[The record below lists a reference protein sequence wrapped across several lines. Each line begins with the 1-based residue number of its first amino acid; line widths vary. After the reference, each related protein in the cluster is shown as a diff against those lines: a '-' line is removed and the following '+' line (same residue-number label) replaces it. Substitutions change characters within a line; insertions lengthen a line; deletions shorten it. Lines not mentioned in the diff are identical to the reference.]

1 MGKRLYTLIEI
12 CNIICCLHFIHNK
25 KVKIDIQSILL
36 ICTDSI
42 LFELINIYDVN
53 RNLSMLMYFLIFIYI
68 IAEFGADIKC
78 AVVANLIYVI
88 VLGVGQL
95 VGVLILTLL
104 RLESLADSL
113 SAIVINL
120 IAFII
125 LLLIRRELHS
135 LYKFVIRKNFMV
147 FAAFLISFLVI
158 IKGIVQYKKEMETS
172 VGQFMMLLLVG
183 SLTCI
188 LVYSWQNEKENKAKV
203 ERELQ
208 MHKMYDNSFASLIAT
223 MRKKQHEFH
232 NHLQAI
238 VGMHYMLK
246 TYEELVEEQQ
256 KYVGTLLHEN
266 KFYGLLSSNWPVLAG
281 FLYSKFLEADAKGIG
296 IKYTLGVEL
305 EMCRIPEF
313 VMIEILGILL
323 DNAIEAVE
331 KIENPMIYV
340 RVVKEES
347 FSVQVANTIEDMTY
361 GNVMRLFDEGYSS
374 KKGHQGL
381 GLHKIAEYGQRYH
394 FEPRV
399 LKINF
404 EERDC
409 LVMIIDL

>member
-1 MGKRLYTLIEI
+1 MGERLYTLIEI
-12 CNIICCLHFIHNK
+12 CNIICCLHFIYNK
-25 KVKIDIQSILL
+25 KIKIDVKSILL

-42 LFELINIYDVN
+42 LFELINRYGVN
-53 RNLSMLMYFLIFIYI
+53 RYLSILMYFLIFIYI
-68 IAEFGADIKC
+68 IAEFGADIKSS
-78 AVVANLIYVI
+78 VVANLIYVI

-95 VGVLILTLL
+95 VGVLLLTLL
-104 RLESLADSL
+104 RLEFLKASL
-113 SAIVINL
+113 SAISINL

-135 LYKFVIRKNFMV
+135 LYNFAMKKNFVV
-147 FAAFLISFLVI
+147 FIAFLVTFWII
-158 IKGIVQYKKEMETS
+158 IKGLLQYKKEMETS
-172 VGQFMMLLLVG
+172 VSQFMMMLLAG

-188 LVYSWQNEKENKAKV
+188 LVYSWQNEKENKDKV

-208 MHKMYDNSFASLIAT
+208 MHKMYDHSFAGLIAT

-238 VGMHYMLK
+238 IGMHYVIK
-246 TYEELVEEQQ
+246 TYEELVREQQ
-256 KYVGTLLHEN
+256 KYVGVLLQEN
-266 KFYGLLSSNWPVLAG
+266 KFYRLLNSNWPVLAG

-296 IKYTLGVEL
+296 IKYTLSVEAD
-305 EMCRIPEF
+305 MCRIPEF

-331 KIENPMIYV
+331 KVENPMIYV

-347 FSVQVANTIEDMTY
+347 FLIQVANTIGDLAY
-361 GNVMRLFDEGYSS
+361 GNIIKFFDEGYSS
-374 KKGHQGL
+374 KNGHQGL
-381 GLHKIAEYGQRYH
+381 GLHKIAEYGQHYH

-409 LVMIIDL
+409 LAMIIEL

>member
-1 MGKRLYTLIEI
+1 M
-12 CNIICCLHFIHNK
+12 
-25 KVKIDIQSILL
+25 
-36 ICTDSI
+36 
-42 LFELINIYDVN
+42 
-53 RNLSMLMYFLIFIYI
+53 
-68 IAEFGADIKC
+68 
-78 AVVANLIYVI
+78 I

-208 MHKMYDNSFASLIAT
+208 MHTMYDNSFASLIAT

-238 VGMHYMLK
+238 VGTHYMLK

-409 LVMIIDL
+409 LAMIIDL

>member
-1 MGKRLYTLIEI
+1 M
-12 CNIICCLHFIHNK
+12 
-25 KVKIDIQSILL
+25 
-36 ICTDSI
+36 
-42 LFELINIYDVN
+42 
-53 RNLSMLMYFLIFIYI
+53 
-68 IAEFGADIKC
+68 
-78 AVVANLIYVI
+78 I

-208 MHKMYDNSFASLIAT
+208 MHKMYDNSFASLSAT

-238 VGMHYMLK
+238 VGMHCMLK

-313 VMIEILGILL
+313 VMIEILRILL

>member
-1 MGKRLYTLIEI
+1 MGERLYTLIEI
-12 CNIICCLHFIHNK
+12 CNIICCLHFIYNK
-25 KVKIDIQSILL
+25 KIKIDVKSILL
-36 ICTDSI
+36 ICADSI
-42 LFELINIYDVN
+42 LFELINRYGAN

-68 IAEFGADIKC
+68 IAEFGADIKSS
-78 AVVANLIYVI
+78 VVANLIYVI

-104 RLESLADSL
+104 RLEFLKDSL
-113 SAIVINL
+113 SAVSINL
-120 IAFII
+120 IAFIM
-125 LLLIRRELHS
+125 LLLIRRELYS
-135 LYKFVIRKNFMV
+135 LYNFAMKKNFVV
-147 FAAFLISFLVI
+147 FIAFLVTFWVIS
-158 IKGIVQYKKEMETS
+158 KGIFQDKKEMETS
-172 VGQFMMLLLVG
+172 VSQFMMLLLVG

-188 LVYSWQNEKENKAKV
+188 LVYSWQNEKENKDKI

-208 MHKMYDNSFASLIAT
+208 MHKMYDNSFVSLIAA

-238 VGMHYMLK
+238 IGMHYVLK
-246 TYEELVEEQQ
+246 TYEELVKEQQ
-256 KYVGTLLHEN
+256 KYVGVLLQEN
-266 KFYGLLSSNWPVLAG
+266 KFYRLLSSNWPVLAG

-296 IKYTLGVEL
+296 IKYTLSVEAD
-305 EMCRIPEF
+305 MCRIPEF

-331 KIENPMIYV
+331 KVENPMIYV

-347 FSVQVANTIEDMTY
+347 FFIQVANTIEDLAY
-361 GNVMRLFDEGYSS
+361 GNVIKFFDEGYSS
-374 KKGHQGL
+374 KKGNQGL

-409 LVMIIDL
+409 LAMIIEL

>member
-1 MGKRLYTLIEI
+1 MGERLYTLIEI

-394 FEPRV
+394 FEPRII
-399 LKINF
+399 KMNF

>member
-1 MGKRLYTLIEI
+1 MGERLYTLIEI
-12 CNIICCLHFIHNK
+12 CNIICCLHFIYNK
-25 KVKIDIQSILL
+25 KIKIDIQSLLL
-36 ICTDSI
+36 IGIDCI
-42 LFELINIYDVN
+42 LFEWINIEGESH
-53 RNLSMLMYFLIFIYI
+53 NLSMLMYVLIFIYI
-68 IAEFGADIKC
+68 IAEFGENIKSS
-78 AVVANLIYVI
+78 VVANLIYVV
-88 VLGVGQL
+88 VLSVTQL
-95 VGVLILTLL
+95 IGFLTLTLL
-104 RLESLADSL
+104 HLEFLKDSL
-113 SAIVINL
+113 SAIFINL

-125 LLLIRRELHS
+125 LLLIRKKLHS
-135 LYKFVIRKNFMV
+135 LYKFAAKKSFMV
-147 FAAFLISFLVI
+147 FMAFLVAFSVTIVGI
-158 IKGIVQYKKEMETS
+158 IQYKKEMETS

-183 SLTCI
+183 SLICI
-188 LVYSWQNEKENKAKV
+188 LVYSWQSEKENKSKV

-208 MHKMYDNSFASLIAT
+208 MYKMYDNSFAGLIAT
-223 MRKKQHEFH
+223 KRKKQHEFH

-238 VGMHYMLK
+238 VGMHYTFK
-246 TYEELVEEQQ
+246 TYEELVKEQQ
-256 KYVGTLLHEN
+256 KYVGTLLYEN
-266 KFYGLLSSNWPVLAG
+266 KFHGLLSSNWPVLAG

-296 IKYTLGVEL
+296 IKYTLGVKL

-340 RVVKEES
+340 RLVKEES
-347 FSVQVANTIEDMTY
+347 FSIQVANTIEDLTY
-361 GNVMRLFDEGYSS
+361 GSVIKFFDEGYSS

>member
-1 MGKRLYTLIEI
+1 MGERLYTLIEI

-340 RVVKEES
+340 RVVKE
-347 FSVQVANTIEDMTY
+347 
-361 GNVMRLFDEGYSS
+361 
-374 KKGHQGL
+374 
-381 GLHKIAEYGQRYH
+381 
-394 FEPRV
+394 
-399 LKINF
+399 
-404 EERDC
+404 
-409 LVMIIDL
+409 

>member
-1 MGKRLYTLIEI
+1 MGERLYTLIEI

-25 KVKIDIQSILL
+25 KVKIDIQSVLL

>member
-1 MGKRLYTLIEI
+1 MGERLYTLIEI

-238 VGMHYMLK
+238 VGMHCMLK

-313 VMIEILGILL
+313 VMIEILRILL

>member
-1 MGKRLYTLIEI
+1 MGERLYTLIEI

-266 KFYGLLSSNWPVLAG
+266 KCYGLLSSNWPVLAG

>member
-1 MGKRLYTLIEI
+1 MGERLYTLIEI

>member
-1 MGKRLYTLIEI
+1 MGERLYTLIEI

-323 DNAIEAVE
+323 DNVIEAVE

>member
-1 MGKRLYTLIEI
+1 
-12 CNIICCLHFIHNK
+12 
-25 KVKIDIQSILL
+25 
-36 ICTDSI
+36 
-42 LFELINIYDVN
+42 
-53 RNLSMLMYFLIFIYI
+53 
-68 IAEFGADIKC
+68 
-78 AVVANLIYVI
+78 
-88 VLGVGQL
+88 
-95 VGVLILTLL
+95 
-104 RLESLADSL
+104 
-113 SAIVINL
+113 
-120 IAFII
+120 
-125 LLLIRRELHS
+125 
-135 LYKFVIRKNFMV
+135 MV
-147 FAAFLISFLVI
+147 FMAFLVAFSVTIVGI
-158 IKGIVQYKKEMETS
+158 IQYKKEMETS

-183 SLTCI
+183 SLICI
-188 LVYSWQNEKENKAKV
+188 LVYSWQSEKENKSKV

-208 MHKMYDNSFASLIAT
+208 MHKMYDNSFAGLIAT

-238 VGMHYMLK
+238 VGMHYTFK
-246 TYEELVEEQQ
+246 TYEELVKEQQ
-256 KYVGTLLHEN
+256 KYVGTLLYEN

-340 RVVKEES
+340 RLVKEES
-347 FSVQVANTIEDMTY
+347 FSIQVANTIEDLTY
-361 GNVMRLFDEGYSS
+361 GSVIKFFDEGYSS

>member
-1 MGKRLYTLIEI
+1 MGERLYTLIEI

-313 VMIEILGILL
+313 VMIEIFGILL

>member
-1 MGKRLYTLIEI
+1 MGERLYTLIEI

-238 VGMHYMLK
+238 VGMHCMLK

>member
-1 MGKRLYTLIEI
+1 MGERLYTLIEI
-12 CNIICCLHFIHNK
+12 CNIICCLHFIYNK
-25 KVKIDIQSILL
+25 KIKIDIQSILL

-68 IAEFGADIKC
+68 IAEFGADIKS

-113 SAIVINL
+113 SAIIINL

-135 LYKFVIRKNFMV
+135 LYKFAIKKNFMV

>member
-1 MGKRLYTLIEI
+1 MGERLYTLIEI
-12 CNIICCLHFIHNK
+12 CNIICCLHFIYNK

>member
-1 MGKRLYTLIEI
+1 MGERLYTLIEI

-208 MHKMYDNSFASLIAT
+208 MHK
-223 MRKKQHEFH
+223 
-232 NHLQAI
+232 
-238 VGMHYMLK
+238 
-246 TYEELVEEQQ
+246 
-256 KYVGTLLHEN
+256 
-266 KFYGLLSSNWPVLAG
+266 FYGLLSSNWPVLAG

>member
-1 MGKRLYTLIEI
+1 MGERLYTLIEI

-188 LVYSWQNEKENKAKV
+188 LVYSWQNEKENNAKV

>member
-1 MGKRLYTLIEI
+1 MGERLYTLIEI

-404 EERDC
+404 EERDF

>member
-1 MGKRLYTLIEI
+1 MGERLYTLIEI
-12 CNIICCLHFIHNK
+12 CNIICCLHFIYNK
-25 KVKIDIQSILL
+25 KIKIDVKSILL
-36 ICTDSI
+36 ICADSI
-42 LFELINIYDVN
+42 LFELINRYGAN

-68 IAEFGADIKC
+68 IAKFGADIKSS
-78 AVVANLIYVI
+78 VVANLIYVI

-104 RLESLADSL
+104 RLEFLKDSL
-113 SAIVINL
+113 SAVSINL
-120 IAFII
+120 IAFI
-125 LLLIRRELHS
+125 
-135 LYKFVIRKNFMV
+135 
-147 FAAFLISFLVI
+147 
-158 IKGIVQYKKEMETS
+158 
-172 VGQFMMLLLVG
+172 MLLLVG

-188 LVYSWQNEKENKAKV
+188 LVYSWQNEKENKDKI

-208 MHKMYDNSFASLIAT
+208 MHKMYDNSFVSLIAA

-238 VGMHYMLK
+238 IGMHYVLK
-246 TYEELVEEQQ
+246 TYEELVKEQQ
-256 KYVGTLLHEN
+256 KYVGVLLQEN
-266 KFYGLLSSNWPVLAG
+266 KFYRLLSSNWPVLAG
-281 FLYSKFLEADAKGIG
+281 FLYSKFLEADTKGIG
-296 IKYTLGVEL
+296 VKYTLSVEAD
-305 EMCRIPEF
+305 MCRIPEF

-331 KIENPMIYV
+331 KVENPMIYV

-347 FSVQVANTIEDMTY
+347 FFIQVANTIEDLAY
-361 GNVMRLFDEGYSS
+361 GNVIKFFDEGYSS

-409 LVMIIDL
+409 LAMIIEL

>member
-1 MGKRLYTLIEI
+1 MGERLYTLMEI
-12 CNIICCLHFIHNK
+12 CNIICCLHFIYNK
-25 KVKIDIQSILL
+25 KIKIDIQSVLL
-36 ICTDSI
+36 ICADCI
-42 LFELINIYDVN
+42 LFELINMYNAN

-68 IAEFGADIKC
+68 IAEFGADIKSS
-78 AVVANLIYVI
+78 VVANLIYVT
-88 VLGVGQL
+88 VLGVEQL
-95 VGVLILTLL
+95 IGVLILTLL
-104 RLESLADSL
+104 RLEFLTDSL
-113 SAIVINL
+113 SAISINF

-135 LYKFVIRKNFMV
+135 LYNFVMKKNFMV
-147 FAAFLISFLVI
+147 FIAFLITFLVI
-158 IKGIVQYKKEMETS
+158 IKGISQYKKEMETS

-188 LVYSWQNEKENKAKV
+188 LVYSWQNEKESKAKV

-208 MHKMYDNSFASLIAT
+208 MHKMYDKSFASLVSA

-238 VGMHYMLK
+238 IGMHYMVK
-246 TYEELVEEQQ
+246 TYEELVKEQQ
-256 KYVGTLLHEN
+256 KYVGTLLYEN
-266 KFYGLLSSNWPVLAG
+266 KFYRLLSNNWPVLAG

-296 IKYTLGVEL
+296 IKYTLGVEQ

-331 KIENPMIYV
+331 KIKNPMIYV

-347 FSVQVANTIEDMTY
+347 FLIQVANTVENLAY
-361 GNVMRLFDEGYSS
+361 GKVIKFFDEGYSS

-409 LVMIIDL
+409 LAIIIEL

>member
-1 MGKRLYTLIEI
+1 MGERLYTLIEI

-340 RVVKEES
+340 RVVKEEF

>member
-1 MGKRLYTLIEI
+1 MGERLYTLIEI

-331 KIENPMIYV
+331 NPMIYV

>member
-1 MGKRLYTLIEI
+1 MGERLYTLIEI

-296 IKYTLGVEL
+296 IKYTLGVQQ

-374 KKGHQGL
+374 KKGHQRL

>member
-1 MGKRLYTLIEI
+1 M
-12 CNIICCLHFIHNK
+12 
-25 KVKIDIQSILL
+25 
-36 ICTDSI
+36 
-42 LFELINIYDVN
+42 
-53 RNLSMLMYFLIFIYI
+53 
-68 IAEFGADIKC
+68 
-78 AVVANLIYVI
+78 
-88 VLGVGQL
+88 
-95 VGVLILTLL
+95 GVLILTLL

-113 SAIVINL
+113 SAIFINL

-125 LLLIRRELHS
+125 LLLIRKKLHS
-135 LYKFVIRKNFMV
+135 LYKFAAKKNFMV
-147 FAAFLISFLVI
+147 FMAFLVAFSVTI
-158 IKGIVQYKKEMETS
+158 IGIIQYKKEMETS

-183 SLTCI
+183 SLICI
-188 LVYSWQNEKENKAKV
+188 LVYSWQSEKENKSKV

-208 MHKMYDNSFASLIAT
+208 MHKMYDNSFAGLIAT

-238 VGMHYMLK
+238 VGMHYMIK

-266 KFYGLLSSNWPVLAG
+266 KFYHLLSSDWHVLAG

-296 IKYTLGVEL
+296 IKYTLGVQQ
-305 EMCRIPEF
+305 EMCRVPEF

-340 RVVKEES
+340 RVVKEET
-347 FSVQVANTIEDMTY
+347 FSIQVANTIEDLAY
-361 GNVMRLFDEGYSS
+361 GKVVQFFEEGYSS
-374 KKGHQGL
+374 KEGHQGL

-394 FEPRV
+394 FEPKV

-409 LVMIIDL
+409 LAMIIDL

>member
-1 MGKRLYTLIEI
+1 M
-12 CNIICCLHFIHNK
+12 
-25 KVKIDIQSILL
+25 
-36 ICTDSI
+36 
-42 LFELINIYDVN
+42 
-53 RNLSMLMYFLIFIYI
+53 
-68 IAEFGADIKC
+68 
-78 AVVANLIYVI
+78 
-88 VLGVGQL
+88 
-95 VGVLILTLL
+95 
-104 RLESLADSL
+104 
-113 SAIVINL
+113 
-120 IAFII
+120 
-125 LLLIRRELHS
+125 
-135 LYKFVIRKNFMV
+135 
-147 FAAFLISFLVI
+147 
-158 IKGIVQYKKEMETS
+158 
-172 VGQFMMLLLVG
+172 
-183 SLTCI
+183 
-188 LVYSWQNEKENKAKV
+188 
-203 ERELQ
+203 
-208 MHKMYDNSFASLIAT
+208 
-223 MRKKQHEFH
+223 
-232 NHLQAI
+232 
-238 VGMHYMLK
+238 
-246 TYEELVEEQQ
+246 
-256 KYVGTLLHEN
+256 LHEN

-313 VMIEILGILL
+313 VMIEILRILL

>member
-1 MGKRLYTLIEI
+1 MGERLYTLIEI

-53 RNLSMLMYFLIFIYI
+53 RNLSMLMYFLIFLYI

>member
-1 MGKRLYTLIEI
+1 MGERLYTLIEI

-188 LVYSWQNEKENKAKV
+188 LVYSWQNEKENKTKV

>member
-1 MGKRLYTLIEI
+1 MGERLYTLIEI
-12 CNIICCLHFIHNK
+12 CNIICCLHFIYNK
-25 KVKIDIQSILL
+25 KIKIDIQSLLL
-36 ICTDSI
+36 IGIDCI
-42 LFELINIYDVN
+42 LFEWINIEGESH
-53 RNLSMLMYFLIFIYI
+53 NLSMLMYVLIFIYI
-68 IAEFGADIKC
+68 IAEFGENIKSS
-78 AVVANLIYVI
+78 VVANLIYVV
-88 VLGVGQL
+88 VLSVAQL
-95 VGVLILTLL
+95 VGFLILTLL
-104 RLESLADSL
+104 HLEFLKDSL
-113 SAIVINL
+113 SAIFINS
-120 IAFII
+120 IAFSV
-125 LLLIRRELHS
+125 LLLIRKQLHS
-135 LYKFVIRKNFMV
+135 LYKFAAKKSFMV
-147 FAAFLISFLVI
+147 FMAFLVAFSVTIVGI
-158 IKGIVQYKKEMETS
+158 IQYKKEMETS

-183 SLTCI
+183 SLICI
-188 LVYSWQNEKENKAKV
+188 LVYSWQSEKENKSKV

-208 MHKMYDNSFASLIAT
+208 MHKMYDNSFAGLIAT

-238 VGMHYMLK
+238 VGMHYTFK
-246 TYEELVEEQQ
+246 TYEELVKEQQ
-256 KYVGTLLHEN
+256 KYVGTLLYEN

-331 KIENPMIYV
+331 KIENPMTYV
-340 RVVKEES
+340 RLVKEES
-347 FSVQVANTIEDMTY
+347 FSIQVANTIEDLTY
-361 GNVMRLFDEGYSS
+361 GSVIKFFDEGYSS

>member
-1 MGKRLYTLIEI
+1 MGERLYTLIEI

-68 IAEFGADIKC
+68 IAEFGADIKS

-113 SAIVINL
+113 SAIIINL
-120 IAFII
+120 IAFIV
-125 LLLIRRELHS
+125 LLFIRRELHS
-135 LYKFVIRKNFMV
+135 LYKFAIKKNFMV
-147 FAAFLISFLVI
+147 FTAFLISFLVI

-238 VGMHYMLK
+238 VGMHYTLK
-246 TYEELVEEQQ
+246 NYEELVKEQQ

-296 IKYTLGVEL
+296 IKYTLGVEM

-313 VMIEILGILL
+313 VMIEILGIIL

-347 FSVQVANTIEDMTY
+347 FSIQVANTIEDLTY
-361 GNVMRLFDEGYSS
+361 GSVIKFFDEGYSS

-394 FEPRV
+394 FEPRII
-399 LKINF
+399 KMNF

-409 LVMIIDL
+409 LAMIIDL

>member
-1 MGKRLYTLIEI
+1 MGERLYTLIEI

-53 RNLSMLMYFLIFIYI
+53 RNLSMLMYFLIFIYS

>member
-1 MGKRLYTLIEI
+1 MGERLYTLIEI

-296 IKYTLGVEL
+296 IKYTLGVQQ